1 MAKFKNF
8 ENTQRNINKTVI
20 ATIKQDVK
28 PIVKKYLEDLI
39 DKKVDANKKQFPKKK
54 ASTIKQYK
62 KHGWNTKNW
71 LKRSGEATKLV
82 FKNLK
87 NGLSV
92 KPADPDD
99 ILQYVQQSDTW
110 FLLNKEIN
118 DKIIKK
124 IKEDLK

>member
-8 ENTQRNINKTVI
+8 ENTQRNINKTVVN
-20 ATIKQDVK
+20 TIKQDVR

-39 DKKVDANKKQFPKKK
+39 DKKVDANKKRFPKKK
-54 ASTIKQYK
+54 ASTVKQYK

-71 LKRSGEATKLV
+71 LVRTGAATKLV

-87 NGLSV
+87 DGISV
-92 KPADPDD
+92 KPADPED
-99 ILQYVQQSDTW
+99 ILQYVTQADTW

-118 DKIIKK
+118 NKIIKK
-124 IKEDLK
+124 IKEDLR